1 MHCPLNKKN
10 CKKINQKMFLNL
22 GRLPRVDVLLSKKDL
37 KKKEPLKPL
46 KVFFCKKCFL
56 VQHPA
61 YTDPKDIFVKD
72 YIYYSST
79 VSSWVQHCKKFV
91 NQSIKRFSL
100 TKESFV
106 IEVASNDGYLL
117 QHFVKREIPCLGVEP
132 SSGVIKEAKK
142 KGVESIN
149 DFYNLK
155 SSKKIIKSYPKADL
169 IIANNVLAHMPNLKE
184 FINSSLLL
192 LKDDGVI
199 AIEVPH
205 LLNLIKEK
213 QFDTIYDE
221 HYFYFSLTSL
231 KNIFDY
237 YGFILF
243 DVKELKTHGGSL
255 RIFFKKK
262 LSNKN
267 KITKNINLIL
277 NKEKN
282 NRLNHFFRFSNFE
295 KEIRLIK
302 KDSVNFLLDQ
312 KNKRKKI
319 VAFGA
324 AHKAST
330 FLNYCKINKSLISHV
345 IDETKIKI
353 GKYMPVSRIPI
364 VNEKFIRKFK
374 PDFVV
379 ILIWNLKKEV
389 IKKLKYIK
397 KWNGKFVV
405 FIPNL
410 KIY

>member
-1 MHCPLNKKN
+1 M
-10 CKKINQKMFLNL
+10 
-22 GRLPRVDVLLSKKDL
+22 
-37 KKKEPLKPL
+37 
-46 KVFFCKKCFL
+46 

-61 YTDPKDIFVKD
+61 YTDPKDIFVD
-72 YIYYSST
+72 NYIYYSST
-79 VSSWVQHCKKFV
+79 VSSWVEHCKEFV

-100 TKESFV
+100 SQKSFV

-117 QHFVKREIPCLGVEP
+117 QNFVKKKIPCLGIEP
-132 SSGVIKEAKK
+132 STGVIKEAKK
-142 KGVESIN
+142 KGVKTIN
-149 DFYNLK
+149 DFYNLA

-199 AIEVPH
+199 VIEVPH

-267 KITKNINLIL
+267 KITKNISLIL

-389 IKKLKYIK
+389 MKKLKYIK
-397 KWNGKFVV
+397 KWNGKFVT
-405 FIPNL
+405 FIPKL